1 MVDFEGFFFLVEGG
15 EICVCGV
22 EIEVKVVLLVSV
34 NVVGFY
40 IYIDVEYII
49 DIIYKG
55 NMFVQVLK
63 YMVLLWVDYIFFDG
77 LFLGLMLGIGGCYI
91 GFSYGDL
98 VNFFKV
104 GSYMVVDVLVCY
116 DLV

>member
-1 MVDFEGFFFLVEGG
+1 
-15 EICVCGV
+15 
-22 EIEVKVVLLVSV
+22 
-34 NVVGFY
+34 
-40 IYIDVEYII
+40 
-49 DIIYKG
+49 
-55 NMFVQVLK
+55 
-63 YMVLLWVDYIFFDG
+63 MVLLWVDYIFFDG

>member
-55 NMFVQVLK
+55 NMFV
-63 YMVLLWVDYIFFDG
+63 
-77 LFLGLMLGIGGCYI
+77 
-91 GFSYGDL
+91 
-98 VNFFKV
+98 
-104 GSYMVVDVLVCY
+104 
-116 DLV
+116 

>member
-1 MVDFEGFFFLVEGG
+1 
-15 EICVCGV
+15 
-22 EIEVKVVLLVSV
+22 
-34 NVVGFY
+34 
-40 IYIDVEYII
+40 
-49 DIIYKG
+49 
-55 NMFVQVLK
+55 
-63 YMVLLWVDYIFFDG
+63 MVLLWVDYIFFDG

-116 DLV
+116 DLVWVGMVGFNVVLYVNNLFDCEYVVSCFNIYGCFWGVEC